1 VELRVKLR
9 VVLVVLLAG
18 CRFDAPAG
26 GGGPDAAIDAA
37 IDAAPPTSCTP
48 NKTQCFGNALETCNA
63 AGSGFDPAKQVV
75 CPLTC
80 SQGACVAASNISEAD
95 QRSCGPTAPAL
106 APPTGATIVLAL
118 GQITCAPSCGG
129 GITTIARRG
138 TTPNDWYCLSSV
150 TLPSNLTINVVGAQS
165 AITWL
170 VHGAVTIDK
179 AIDLGGGDA
188 TGDLAPGGDLP
199 GAGGPGGF
207 AGGALATND
216 QDGKPGMGPCGGA
229 EGEIAETGNNAAGGG
244 GAGAG
249 YSSAGARGGNGR
261 SNNNTQADGGAGGGA
276 TCDHSDARPLVG
288 GSGGG
293 GGGDGGC
300 GGAQCG
306 WPGGGGGGGLH
317 IASRVQITV
326 NATLDAS
333 GGNGFGENTQAA
345 GGGGGGAG
353 GTLLL
358 EAPILS
364 GMGQLRVDGG
374 TGGTSK
380 AGPGGAGASG
390 ATGPAPGSDAAMTSR
405 GAGGGGGAGGR
416 VRLNAASGA
425 SCNPASPNAS
435 CSTGALRA
443 TP

>member
-1 VELRVKLR
+1 MELR
-9 VVLVVLLAG
+9 VVLAVLLVG

-26 GGGPDAAIDAA
+26 DGGPDAA

-48 NKTQCFGNALETCNA
+48 NATQCFGNALETCNA
-63 AGSGFDPAKQVV
+63 AGSGFDSTKQVV

-80 SQGACVAASNISEAD
+80 SQGACVAASNITETD

-106 APPTGATIVLAL
+106 APPAGATITLAP
-118 GQITCAPSCGG
+118 GQIMCAPNCSE
-129 GITTIARRG
+129 GITTIIRSG

-150 TLPSNLTINVVGAQS
+150 TLPSNLTINVVTPQN

-179 AIDLGGGDA
+179 DLNLRGEDP
-188 TGDLAPGGDLP
+188 TGDLLGDGLDLP

-207 AGGALATND
+207 AGGELATND
-216 QDGKPGMGPCGGA
+216 QNGKPGMGPCGGSA
-229 EGEIAETGNNAAGGG
+229 GKIAETGNAAAGGG
-244 GAGAG
+244 GGGGGHA
-249 YSSAGARGGNGR
+249 SAGARGGNGR
-261 SNNNTQADGGAGGGA
+261 SGTGLQAAGGAGGVA
-276 TCDHSDARPLVG
+276 TCDHSDARPLAG

-300 GGAQCG
+300 GGATCG
-306 WPGGGGGGGLH
+306 WPGGGGGGALH
-317 IASRVQITV
+317 IASRVQITMTA
-326 NATLDAS
+326 NLDAS
-333 GGNGFGENTQAA
+333 GGNGTGEDTQAA

-358 EAPILS
+358 EAPALS
-364 GMGQLRVDGG
+364 ITGQLRVHGG
-374 TGGTSK
+374 TGGTSR
-380 AGPGGAGASG
+380 GGLGGAGANGANGPSAG
-390 ATGPAPGSDAAMTSR
+390 TDATGNSR

-416 VRLNAASGA
+416 IRLNAASGA
-425 SCNPASPNAS
+425 SCSTASPSAS
-435 CSTGALRA
+435 CSTGTLRA